1 MSAAGAVLNCA
12 GLWYTRR
19 YQKKTGNTLMYD
31 SIYKKAEPFKITDW
45 RPPKGYTNTEVPLS
59 KSRGFLLKKADTEA
73 KKAVYQIHG
82 GAYISAF
89 SKSYNNI
96 AVRYSR
102 SFENADVFSLDYRT
116 APEDVYPHA
125 LEDAVE
131 GYYYLLAQG
140 YPADKII
147 VCGDSAGG
155 GLSLALCMK
164 LRDKGDALP
173 RALVLSSPW
182 ADLAAE
188 GESYKTKITSDVF
201 FGSYDSQAAP
211 RYPVPID
218 YAGGY
223 DPHEPYIS
231 PAYGSYAGLPP
242 MLIQTGEN
250 ELLLSDSVT
259 IAEKAKAAGINA
271 QLIVYPLMC
280 HTFYIVVP
288 WISESK
294 KAWQEIKTFM
304 EACTD
309 GPEK

>member
-1 MSAAGAVLNCA
+1 MSAAGAVLNRA

-19 YQKKTGNTLMYD
+19 YQRKTGNTLMYD
-31 SIYKKAEPFKITDW
+31 SIYKKAEPFRITDW
-45 RPPKGYTNTEVPLS
+45 KPPKGYANTEVPLS
-59 KSRGFLLKKADTEA
+59 RSRGFLLKNTNSKA
-73 KKAVYQIHG
+73 KRAVYHIHG

-89 SKSYNNI
+89 SESYNDT

-102 SFENADVFSLDYRT
+102 CFGNADVFSLDYRT
-116 APEDVYPHA
+116 APEDVYPCA
-125 LEDAVE
+125 LEDALE
-131 GYYYLLAQG
+131 GYACLQEMGYAQK
-140 YPADKII
+140 DII

-164 LRDKGDALP
+164 LRDQGDVLP

-188 GESYKTKITSDVF
+188 GESYRTKITSDVF
-201 FGSYDSQAAP
+201 FGSYDAAIAP

-218 YAGGY
+218 YAGEC

-231 PAYGSYAGLPP
+231 PVYGSFAALPP

-250 ELLLSDSVT
+250 ELLLSDSET
-259 IAEKAKAAGINA
+259 IAAKAEEAGTDA
-271 QLIVYPLMC
+271 QLLVYPLMC

-288 WISESK
+288 WIAESR
-294 KAWQEIKTFM
+294 KAWQRIRTYM
-304 EACTD
+304 EACID
-309 GPEK
+309 E

>member
-1 MSAAGAVLNCA
+1 MSAAGAVLNRA

-31 SIYKKAEPFKITDW
+31 SIYQKAEPFRITDW
-45 RPPKGYTNTEVPLS
+45 KPPKGYDNTEVPLS
-59 KSRGFLLKKADTEA
+59 KSRGFLLKNKDLKA
-73 KKAVYQIHG
+73 KRAVYHIHG

-89 SKSYNNI
+89 SKSYNDT

-102 SFENADVFSLDYRT
+102 CFGNADVFSLDYRT
-116 APEDVYPHA
+116 APENVYPCA
-125 LEDAVE
+125 LEDALE
-131 GYYYLLAQG
+131 GYECLQEMG
-140 YPADKII
+140 YKPENII
-147 VCGDSAGG
+147 ICGDSAGG

-164 LRDKGDALP
+164 LRDRGDALP

-188 GESYKTKITSDVF
+188 GESYRTKITSDVF
-201 FGSYDSQAAP
+201 FGSYDASASP

-218 YAGGY
+218 YAGEC

-231 PAYGSYAGLPP
+231 PVYGSFADLPP

-250 ELLLSDSVT
+250 ELLLSDSET
-259 IAEKAKAAGINA
+259 IAAKAEAAGTDV
-271 QLIVYPLMC
+271 QFIVYPLMC

-288 WISESK
+288 WIAESK
-294 KAWQEIKTFM
+294 KAWQKIRTFM
-304 EACTD
+304 EACID
-309 GPEK
+309 E